1 MSEDE
6 IKLNLICTCAD
17 CGNQFVFSR
26 DQQKFYDKMHWRYP
40 RICYACRKKK
50 KVDQQERKEAAEKAK
65 WQEQSEQNQV
75 EFEAQFA
82 AYPFAITLN
91 DVHPSDKTLYIIGN
105 GFDLMHRVPSSYY
118 AFRDSLGK
126 HNSLRETL
134 ETYLTAEDIWADF
147 EDALAHFNAD
157 MMANPEI
164 IDMWLEGFDAFSQE
178 SAADYFAAI
187 GAAVLPMEEMA
198 SDLPK
203 RFRQWVETLDV
214 GTEDCPLGSIIRK
227 DGKVLDFNY
236 TEFIETLYGVP
247 RDNVCYIH
255 GCRRKEKYH
264 PKEAL
269 ILGHRPGASDAAYNS
284 VEWKEPKSYKS
295 AMVSV
300 AQEEAIR
307 EISSYDEELTKDCDA
322 IIKSHAAFFDS
333 LKDIEQAICIGH
345 SFSEVDWPY
354 FREIVKRTRARWIC
368 GCYGLRDF
376 QNLQRLCAELG
387 LRDVRVF
394 RTDTIRTT
402 PNDTS
407 VVVPAKKEN
416 IRTLAESGIWIAKAD
431 GGDFIIEENGKESLR
446 LQFAGMLK
454 WACFQ
459 GQYLILVAGSPDDGV
474 FLFSHGDDGWR
485 LINEL
490 KSFDTQSLINARL
503 CHVMVTDDEISFIYN
518 NRIRRYALSD
528 GVLIANKQVREAR
541 KKEYPGTDIKNSVVP
556 RYWRRS

>member
-91 DVHPSDKTLYIIGN
+91 DVYPSDKTSICQLC
-105 GFDLMHRVPSSYY
+105 FDLMHRVPSSYY

-126 HNSLRETL
+126 HNPLRETL
-134 ETYLTAEDIWADF
+134 ETYLTPEDIWADF
-147 EDALAHFNAD
+147 EDALAHFNVD
-157 MMANPEI
+157 MMANPDI
-164 IDMWLEGFDAFSQE
+164 IGMWLDDYDAYSQE

-187 GAAVLPMEEMA
+187 GAAVLPMEEIAM
-198 SDLPK
+198 DLPK
-203 RFRQWVETLDV
+203 RFRQWVETLAVATD
-214 GTEDCPLGSIIRK
+214 DRPLGSIIWK

-247 RDNVCYIH
+247 KDNVCYIH

-269 ILGHRPGASDAAYNS
+269 ILGHRPGASDAAYDS
-284 VEWKEPKSYKS
+284 VEWKEPKNYKS

-307 EISSYDEELTKDCDA
+307 EISAYDKELTKDCDE
-322 IIKSHAAFFDS
+322 IIKNHAAFFDS
-333 LKDIEQAICIGH
+333 LKDIEQVICIGH
-345 SFSEVDWPY
+345 SF
-354 FREIVKRTRARWIC
+354 FR
-368 GCYGLRDF
+368 GGLAIF
-376 QNLQRLCAELG
+376 
-387 LRDVRVF
+387 
-394 RTDTIRTT
+394 
-402 PNDTS
+402 
-407 VVVPAKKEN
+407 
-416 IRTLAESGIWIAKAD
+416 
-431 GGDFIIEENGKESLR
+431 
-446 LQFAGMLK
+446 
-454 WACFQ
+454 
-459 GQYLILVAGSPDDGV
+459 
-474 FLFSHGDDGWR
+474 
-485 LINEL
+485 
-490 KSFDTQSLINARL
+490 
-503 CHVMVTDDEISFIYN
+503 
-518 NRIRRYALSD
+518 
-528 GVLIANKQVREAR
+528 
-541 KKEYPGTDIKNSVVP
+541 
-556 RYWRRS
+556 